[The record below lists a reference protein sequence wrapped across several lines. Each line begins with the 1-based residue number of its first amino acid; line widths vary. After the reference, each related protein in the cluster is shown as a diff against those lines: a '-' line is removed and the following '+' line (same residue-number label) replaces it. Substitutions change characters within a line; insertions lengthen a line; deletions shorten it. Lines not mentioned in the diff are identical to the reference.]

1 MFVGPAHDTPADY
14 VTYVSSKPLLLKT
27 YGLPVL
33 GLI

>member
-1 MFVGPAHDTPADY
+1 MFVGPDHDTPADD

-27 YGLPVL
+27 YSLPVL